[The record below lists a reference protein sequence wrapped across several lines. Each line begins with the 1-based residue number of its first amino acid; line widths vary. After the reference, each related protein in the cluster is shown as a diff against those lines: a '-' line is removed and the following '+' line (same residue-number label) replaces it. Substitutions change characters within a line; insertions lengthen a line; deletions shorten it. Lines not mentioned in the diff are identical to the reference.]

1 MSTIA
6 FPLRLPYADKGYHQI
21 LTTSLFEGT
30 PLVKWSKKVAQ
41 WNSKLNGFCY
51 LKQFTRHSR
60 ATIANCL
67 GPFPK
72 GSEIQKFMVFKHD
85 NARDIITDTTGPRT
99 YHYRWRHERALGSPY
114 LGHPDPHGLYGG
126 SLQGGPDRRHL
137 RKALGLQDEAHTA
150 TRGTLAPNKLTT
162 RSPHLQAARARR
174 VVTSPSPEAIRNA
187 CRRCGGP
194 GHVTSLCP
202 RKLDKITQEERD
214 ALRAT
219 GGCTRCRQ
227 IGHAVGEC
235 PQVKEC
241 FGCGQ
246 GGHMRRDCPN
256 RKGPAEYGRPA
267 PTQAPEKNATPKESR
282 KDRIEEL
289 IHETAAILTTQK
301 AKQQY
306 FDLLIRKGFI

>member
-1 MSTIA
+1 MSTTA

-21 LTTSLFEGT
+21 LATSLFEGT

-67 GPFPK
+67 GPFPE
-72 GSEIQKFMVFKHD
+72 GSEIQEFMAFKHN
-85 NARDIITDTTGPRT
+85 NAKDIITDTTGPRT
-99 YHYRWRHERALGSPY
+99 YHHRWEHERALGPQY
-114 LGHPDPHGLYGG
+114 LGCLDPHGLYGG
-126 SLQGGPDRRHL
+126 SLQGGPDRRRL
-137 RKALGLQDEAHTA
+137 REALGLQN
-150 TRGTLAPNKLTT
+150 GTLHLELART
-162 RSPHLQAARARR
+162 RRTI
-174 VVTSPSPEAIRNA
+174 TSPSPDDTEPA
-187 CRRCGGP
+187 CRRCGTS
-194 GHVTSLCP
+194 GHTTPLCP
-202 RKLDKITQEERD
+202 KKLSKITQEERD
-214 ALRAT
+214 ALIAI

-227 IGHAVGEC
+227 VGHTVEGC
-235 PQVKEC
+235 PKGQAC

-246 GGHMRRDCPN
+246 EGHKRTDCPN
-256 RKGPAEYGRPA
+256 RNGPAEYGRPA
-267 PTQAPEKNATPKESR
+267 PTQAKNATPKESK

-289 IHETAAILTTQK
+289 IHETAAILTTQR